1 MFKLVAVSIIFVIL
15 LFLANTLTIV
25 DTAKSLI
32 YLLVGMFGL
41 VGFYYA
47 ITE

>member
-1 MFKLVAVSIIFVIL
+1 MFKLVAVSLIFVIL

-25 DTAKSLI
+25 DTAKTLI
-32 YLLVGMFGL
+32 YLMVGLFGM
-41 VGFYYA
+41 VGFWYA